1 MQRPYRYSLL
11 AGILFFSFLTGLL
24 IREFL
29 VQSTEVDAETLWG
42 AVNIYILIGLCFAW
56 WYAALS
62 LFMPGLFSGHFMEET
77 NRNQLMGFVYF
88 SFVTLTTLGYGDI
101 TPNVTWVATL
111 NYLEAVIG
119 QLYVA
124 IVIARL
130 VSLYLAKRD

>member
-1 MQRPYRYSLL
+1 
-11 AGILFFSFLTGLL
+11 
-24 IREFL
+24 
-29 VQSTEVDAETLWG
+29 
-42 AVNIYILIGLCFAW
+42 
-56 WYAALS
+56 
-62 LFMPGLFSGHFMEET
+62 
-77 NRNQLMGFVYF
+77 MGFIYF

-101 TPNVTWVATL
+101 TPSQTWVSTL